1 MGWYKMMVNILI
13 IDSVQDTL
21 LYTESLIKDFRCSM
35 HIDILKASSSK
46 EAIQIAE
53 DKDIHLIILD
63 TQIDDANGFEL
74 AAQLQEFSNRR
85 ETPIIFLTET
95 FNPKN
100 FIDNGYKPATF
111 DYFTKPLE
119 RYQFLSKISLYLKL
133 YINKKELFEYKK
145 AIDYSTIVSKANL
158 KGIITYVNDKFC
170 EISGYTQE
178 ELIGKP
184 HNIIRSPNMPKE
196 TFSNLW
202 TTIQSK
208 QYWEGI
214 VENRAKNGNSYFVK
228 ASITPILDEKNE
240 IVEYISIR
248 EDITELKALQLDE
261 LSSSIDKA
269 LNINFQETVDFM
281 PLPTAIVDKNSQIQ
295 FSNNLFKEMFSF
307 IENRALDS
315 CFIEQDDYI
324 YSDDIFDWKD
334 IVLNSEYQT
343 KVLINI
349 FGEKKVFYVD
359 IKRVD
364 LNSLFTVCFHCIE

>member
-1 MGWYKMMVNILI
+1 MIVNILI
-13 IDSVQDTL
+13 IDSVPATL
-21 LYTESLIKDFRCSM
+21 LYTESLIKDFNSSL
-35 HIDILKASSSK
+35 HINVLKASSSK
-46 EAIQIAE
+46 EAIGIAE
-53 DKDIHLIILD
+53 DKYIHLIILD
-63 TQIDDANGFEL
+63 TKIDDADSFEL
-74 AAQLQEFSNRR
+74 ATQLQKFSKKR

-95 FNPKN
+95 FNPEN
-100 FIDNGYKPATF
+100 FIDNGYKAATF

-196 TFSNLW
+196 TFANLW
-202 TTIQSK
+202 ATIQSK

-214 VENRAKNGNSYFVK
+214 VENRAKNGSSYFVK
-228 ASITPILDEKNE
+228 ASVTPILDEKNE

-248 EDITELKALQLDE
+248 EDITELKTLQLDE
-261 LSSSIDKA
+261 LNSSIDRA
-269 LNINFQETVDFM
+269 LKINFQETVDFI
-281 PLPTAIVDKNSQIQ
+281 PLPTAIVDKSSQIQ
-295 FSNNLFKEMFSF
+295 FSNNLFNEIFGF
-307 IENRALDS
+307 LEQRALDS
-315 CFIEQDDYI
+315 CFIPQDDYI
-324 YSDDIFDWKD
+324 YSDNIFDWKD

-349 FGEKKVFYVD
+349 FGEKKIFYVD
-359 IKRVD
+359 VKRID
-364 LNSLFTVCFHCIE
+364 IDNLFTVCFHCVE